1 MRYELPPRITPEEER
16 AIVAALDQY
25 FGTSTVRPSPWAL
38 AGRAIALG
46 LGALQIRYQSP
57 HPWGEIALNPYTR
70 LGTEPRVGRADT
82 K

>member
-1 MRYELPPRITPEEER
+1 MRYELPPGITPEDER

-25 FGTSTVRPSPWAL
+25 FGTSAVRPSPWAL

-70 LGTEPRVGRADT
+70 LGTEPRMGRSDQ

>member
-1 MRYELPPRITPEEER
+1 MRYELPPRITAEEER

-46 LGALQIRYQSP
+46 LGALQIRYQSQR
-57 HPWGEIALNPYTR
+57 PWGEIAFNPYTR
-70 LGTEPRVGRADT
+70 LGTEPRAGRGDT
-82 K
+82 R

>member
-1 MRYELPPRITPEEER
+1 M
-16 AIVAALDQY
+16 AALDQY

-70 LGTEPRVGRADT
+70 LGTEPRMGRADT

>member
-1 MRYELPPRITPEEER
+1 MRYELPPGITPEDER

-25 FGTSTVRPSPWAL
+25 FGTSAVRPSPWAL
-38 AGRAIALG
+38 AGRAIAIG

-70 LGTEPRVGRADT
+70 LGTEPRMGRSDQ